1 MNAKKKGFTLIELLV
16 VIAIIGILAAILLP
30 ALARAREAARRASC
44 QNNLKQIGL
53 TYKMFAN
60 ESKGMAFP
68 DMFAKVVQAPYYQD
82 ADKPLDLGFSFSA
95 YPPQIYPEYITDG
108 KVFICPSN
116 DKGGTEFFTSKT
128 GEILIASMGNVKK
141 PAIEG
146 NCRGGSNCMKSL
158 DNWYSYPGY
167 MLDLCDGTVADGPS
181 TVLQGVVNL
190 YVAAGVLKTT
200 VLPPAMNPQVV
211 GFLSGLLSKVLVGYQ
226 GMVAASYSQASID
239 ALNAIT
245 AGDLSGLPAGT
256 GNNGGA
262 STTILHLKEGIERF
276 LITDINN
283 AAGSAK
289 AQSNIFIMWD
299 NVSQI
304 SEDFNHVPGGS
315 NVLYMDGH
323 VEFLK
328 YSITGKAPVD
338 GPIALLTKVL
348 AGF

>member
-1 MNAKKKGFTLIELLV
+1 MRIKGFTLIELLV

-44 QNNLKQIGL
+44 QNNLKQLGL
-53 TYKMFAN
+53 TYKMYAN

-68 DMFAKVVQAPYYQD
+68 DMFAKIVQPPLAKAPIQFG
-82 ADKPLDLGFSFSA
+82 LSFSA
-95 YPPQIYPEYITDG
+95 FPPQIYPEYCTDG

-116 DKGGTEFFTSKT
+116 AKSGADMFTSAT
-128 GEILIASMGNVKK
+128 GEVLIGYTGNDKK
-141 PAIEG
+141 PSYADNQNCAGG
-146 NCRGGSNCMKSL
+146 NNCMKSL

-167 MLDLCDGTVADGPS
+167 MLDLCDGTVANGS
-181 TVLQGVVNL
+181 SAALQTVVDA
-190 YVAAGVLKTT
+190 YAAAGILDPYT
-200 VLPPAMNPQVV
+200 LPTQMNPQVV
-211 GFLSGLLSKVLVGYQ
+211 GFLAALLGKLYTAYLPIAGGGLI
-226 GMVAASYSQASID
+226 QANYD

-245 AGDLSGLPAGT
+245 AADLSVVAGT
-256 GNNGGA
+256 GNNGG
-262 STTILHLKEGIERF
+262 TTLFHLKEGIERF

-283 AAGSAK
+283 PGGSAK
-289 AQSNIFIMWD
+289 AQSNIYIMWD
-299 NVSQI
+299 NVSEI
-304 SEDFNHVPGGS
+304 PDDFNHVPGGS

-328 YSITGKAPVD
+328 YTSTGKAPVD